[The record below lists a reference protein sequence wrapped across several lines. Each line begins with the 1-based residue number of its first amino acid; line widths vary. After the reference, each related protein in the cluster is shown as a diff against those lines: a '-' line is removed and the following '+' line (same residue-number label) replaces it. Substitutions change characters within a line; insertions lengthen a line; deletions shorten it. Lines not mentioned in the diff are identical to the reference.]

1 MAKPFH
7 GLDKEG
13 QPVLHSESQSLTNVL
28 GFQAGGPNV
37 VMPVINHNQDTGLN
51 FVNEASLD
59 ESVSPEME
67 GARANIIMAKVQTKI

>member
-1 MAKPFH
+1 M
-7 GLDKEG
+7 
-13 QPVLHSESQSLTNVL
+13 
-28 GFQAGGPNV
+28 
-37 VMPVINHNQDTGLN
+37 MPVINHNQDTGLN